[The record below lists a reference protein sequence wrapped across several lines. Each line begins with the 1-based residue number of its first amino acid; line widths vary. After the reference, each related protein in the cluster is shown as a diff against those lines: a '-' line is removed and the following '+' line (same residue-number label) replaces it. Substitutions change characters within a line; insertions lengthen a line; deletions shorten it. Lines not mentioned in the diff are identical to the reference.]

1 MIREVKASDYPA
13 IAKVMMRAFANPP
26 WNEDWDYSRAYQR
39 IEQLDDGKYTRCYV
53 YEENEKIIGVLCGKL
68 ITYVNDLELMIEDCY
83 IDPDYQRLG
92 IGGKLMQ
99 GVVDRLK
106 EVDAFTLLTGQGFYS
121 VDFYL
126 KNDFKIDNNL
136 VLMRKELK

>member
-1 MIREVKASDYPA
+1 
-13 IAKVMMRAFANPP
+13 
-26 WNEDWDYSRAYQR
+26 
-39 IEQLDDGKYTRCYV
+39 
-53 YEENEKIIGVLCGKL
+53 
-68 ITYVNDLELMIEDCY
+68 MIEDCY

-126 KNDFKIDNNL
+126 KNGYKIDNNL